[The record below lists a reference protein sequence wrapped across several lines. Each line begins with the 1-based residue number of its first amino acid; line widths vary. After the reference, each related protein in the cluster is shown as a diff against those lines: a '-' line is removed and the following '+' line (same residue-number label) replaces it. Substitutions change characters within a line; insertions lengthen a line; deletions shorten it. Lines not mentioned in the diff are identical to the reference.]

1 LPPPA
6 TRRPNERDATPQIDP
21 LRAAYRRQDDPVFDN
36 ARKLPF
42 HAT

>member
-6 TRRPNERDATPQIDP
+6 TRRPTKRDATPQIDP
-21 LRAAYRRQDDPVFDN
+21 LRAARRRSGDLVFDN
-36 ARKLPF
+36 AGKLPF